1 MYSTDITAQ
10 KVNSVFN
17 ISNTLY
23 PILFIKSNT
32 LSLIFYLV
40 ISMAMHL
47 LHVPGICILLIHV
60 VHTRLY
66 MYYLEGKQR
75 IYNVLVL

>member
-17 ISNTLY
+17 KSNTLY

-40 ISMAMHL
+40 ISMAVHL
-47 LHVPGICILLIHV
+47 LHVPGICILLI